1 MAENDLNI
9 SKSQATNIAT
19 NYFYLKA
26 PVDTAAAVVVMAVVT
41 EVDMVV
47 ETVAEVVVMVVEI
60 LVDTAVEVVEDMVVQ
75 LSLHQVATDPHQ
87 VLDITVAIS
96 RYFYKDDFLTPCL
109 YSNLHYSNTF
119 NQL

>member
-1 MAENDLNI
+1 MIEIYASLDKV
-9 SKSQATNIAT
+9 KSQATNIAT
-19 NYFYLKA
+19 DYFYLKA

-60 LVDTAVEVVEDMVVQ
+60 LVDTVVEVVEDMVVQ
-75 LSLHQVATDPHQ
+75 LSLYQVATDPHQ

-96 RYFYKDDFLTPCL
+96 RYFYKDALLILKFTL
-109 YSNLHYSNTF
+109 F
-119 NQL
+119 